1 MKDLLRFSYVDR
13 LAALRREHPR
23 RSAPQNR
30 SPRSRAAAVTL
41 IQPLFFR
48 IAHNA
53 MGRRFSGDGS
63 AGCGAGTTAQNHVGV
78 VAARV
83 AGAPLPG
90 IRAHTVADLA
100 AGLPHGA

>member
-1 MKDLLRFSYVDR
+1 
-13 LAALRREHPR
+13 
-23 RSAPQNR
+23 
-30 SPRSRAAAVTL
+30 
-41 IQPLFFR
+41 
-48 IAHNA
+48 